1 MTGLWN
7 HVRYPVRSLIRTP
20 GVTLL
25 AVITLALGIGVN
37 TAVFSVANAVLF
49 RSLPFNHPRQIVML
63 WETYPR
69 LKEGGDKLPVAAPS
83 FLDWKQQSKEFASM
97 ASFTTFS
104 FGLTNAGGPP
114 VKLDG
119 LQATAEFFKVLGV
132 KPQLGRTFR
141 SDEDQA
147 GKDHVAVIS
156 DGLWRRQFG
165 GDPNLL
171 GKTITL
177 TGEKY
182 EVIGIMPPGF
192 DFPEG
197 ATMPPTLD
205 FAARTEIWVP
215 LTFTPEVRK
224 DRSTLFLAVIARLKP
239 GVTIGQ
245 AQAEMSIIAARL
257 DRAYRK
263 GRGYSARVMELRDQM
278 VGGVRLA
285 LLVLFGAVALVLLI
299 ACSNVANL
307 WLARLSSR
315 QKDIALRIA
324 LGSSR
329 AELIWQVLTESIV
342 LAIAGSVLGLFLAEV
357 GIRVLASLNPEF
369 PRVGEVSI
377 NGWVLGFAFIIAV
390 AAGIIAG
397 LIPAIDA
404 SRGDPNTV
412 LKEESR
418 SASAGARSQRVLN
431 LIIISEFSLTLVL
444 LIGAGLL
451 IRSFMLLQQVR
462 PGFNPHNV
470 LTMRFALPDYKYGKP
485 EQRTAFVR
493 QVLEQ
498 VSTAPGV
505 DSAAVAVNVPLTG
518 TGTNVPFSAV
528 GRPVSTAQE
537 KPRADIALGS
547 PDYFKA
553 MQIPLVAGRFFTE
566 QDTINSRPVVIINEA
581 AAKIYW
587 PNQNPVGQLLNQS
600 LDPPGTQREIVGV
613 VGDVRENS
621 LSEPPAPLLIMPFNQ
636 IPLNL
641 LFLVARTKANPLGM
655 ASEIVGKLHSVDPDQ
670 PVYNIESMDQVV
682 QHSNAQRSFNMFLLT
697 SFAGLALVLA
707 IVGVYGVIVFSVS
720 QRLQEI
726 GIRMALGARPDDIR
740 MLVLK
745 QGLKLAGIGLVIGLS
760 VALAL
765 THIMASLLYGT
776 SATDPKV
783 FGSASLILTLLA
795 LLASYAPARRAAKL
809 EPLAL
814 FRQK

>member
-1 MTGLWN
+1 MRGVWN
-7 HVRYPVRSLIRTP
+7 QVRLAVRSLVRTP
-20 GVTLL
+20 GITLL

-49 RSLPFNHPRQIVML
+49 RSLPFNEPRQIVML
-63 WETYPR
+63 WETFPR
-69 LKEGGDKLPVAAPS
+69 LKTGGDKLPVAAPS
-83 FLDWKQQSKEFASM
+83 FLDWKEQSKEFSSM

-104 FGLTNAGGPP
+104 FSLTSAGGPP

-119 LQATAEFFKVLGV
+119 LQATAEFFSVLGV
-132 KPQLGRTFR
+132 KPEKGRTFR
-141 SDEDQA
+141 PDEDQP

-165 GDPNLL
+165 GDPELL
-171 GKTITL
+171 GKSINL

-182 EVIGIMPPGF
+182 EVIGIMPPAF

-215 LTFTPEVRK
+215 LNFPPDVRK
-224 DRSTLFLAVIARLKP
+224 DRSTLFLAVIARLKR
-239 GVTIGQ
+239 GVTMGQ
-245 AQAEMSIIAARL
+245 AQAEMSTIASRL

-263 GRGYSARVMELRDQM
+263 GRGYSARVMELRDQV

-329 AELIWQVLTESIV
+329 AELIWQMLTESIV
-342 LAIAGSVLGLFLAEV
+342 LAIAGSVLGLFLADL
-357 GIRVLASLNPEF
+357 GIRILAGLNPDF
-369 PRVGEVSI
+369 PRVSEVTI
-377 NGWVLGFAFIIAV
+377 NGWVLGFAFLVAV
-390 AAGIIAG
+390 AAGIISG
-397 LIPAIDA
+397 LIPALDA

-418 SASAGARSQRVLN
+418 STSAGARSQAILN

-451 IRSFMLLQQVR
+451 VRSFVLLQQVK
-462 PGFNPHNV
+462 PGFNPRNV
-470 LTMRFALPDYKYGKP
+470 LTMRLALPDYKYGKP

-493 QVLEQ
+493 ELLQQ
-498 VSTAPGV
+498 VSSAPAV
-505 DSAAVAVNVPLTG
+505 ESAAVAVNVPLTG
-518 TGTNVPFSAV
+518 TGTNVTFAAA
-528 GRPVSTAQE
+528 GHPVSTSQE

-547 PDYFKA
+547 PDYFNSLR
-553 MQIPLVAGRFFTE
+553 IPLRAGRFFTE
-566 QDTINSRPVVIINEA
+566 QDTGTSRPVVIINEA
-581 AAKIYW
+581 AAKTYW
-587 PNQNPVGQLLNQS
+587 PHEDPVGQLLTQD
-600 LDPPGTQREIVGV
+600 LDPKGTQREIVGV
-613 VGDVRENS
+613 VGDVRQNALTEA
-621 LSEPPAPLLIMPFNQ
+621 PAPLLVMPFNQ

-641 LFLVARTKANPLGM
+641 LFLVVRTKANPLGM
-655 ASEIVGKLHSVDPDQ
+655 TSEIVDKVHSVDPDQ
-670 PVYNIESMDQVV
+670 PVYDIESMEQIV

-707 IVGVYGVIVFSVS
+707 MVGVYGVIVFSVS
-720 QRLQEI
+720 QRLHEI

-740 MLVLK
+740 RLVLQ
-745 QGLKLAGIGLVIGLS
+745 QGLKLTGIGLVIGLS
-760 VALAL
+760 AAFAV
-765 THIMASLLYGT
+765 THIMASLLYGIT
-776 SATDPKV
+776 ATDPRV

-795 LLASYAPARRAAKL
+795 LLATYAPAHRAAKL

-814 FRQK
+814 FRQR